1 MIRRYRR
8 PGLLVA
14 AVAALAAALLVPSFA
29 LAAVANE
36 TTLTVRFVDAV
47 ALLPVDRAA
56 VHVTAHQDGAVIDE
70 VDGETDAAGV
80 SVLINLP
87 HETGEG
93 GPVHARRRRP
103 QEHDLHRRQ
112 TGCVVTD
119 TWDASRLAVP
129 VDGVELTV
137 EFTADEQQA
146 VSSIECPPEVAPPT
160 GEVGGAVGTPGA
172 TARATLPPTDTIA
185 GNDATSPGS
194 LAVIA
199 ALVGAST
206 GLVVL
211 VPRRRRAASG
221 WSGALA
227 AERRAGLPRLL
238 CQPGWR
244 YDQLSVPWSIVPVGL
259 ASSTRSAP
267 TRSILANPIGKVDP
281 QTGSARAGQRRC
293 GWHGARP
300 TPSGGGQ
307 STSPYD
313 VG

>member
-36 TTLTVRFVDAV
+36 ATLTVRFVDAV
-47 ALLPVDRAA
+47 ALLPVDQAA

-93 GPVHARRRRP
+93 GPVTLDVVAHKNTTFT
-103 QEHDLHRRQ
+103 DDQ

-172 TARATLPPTDTIA
+172 PARATLPPTDSLSSAPMESTGAAVVAA
-185 GNDATSPGS
+185 G
-194 LAVIA
+194 
-199 ALVGAST
+199 LVGLSA
-206 GLVVL
+206 GLL
-211 VPRRRRAASG
+211 MLLPRRRRA
-221 WSGALA
+221 
-227 AERRAGLPRLL
+227 RR
-238 CQPGWR
+238 
-244 YDQLSVPWSIVPVGL
+244 
-259 ASSTRSAP
+259 
-267 TRSILANPIGKVDP
+267 
-281 QTGSARAGQRRC
+281 
-293 GWHGARP
+293 
-300 TPSGGGQ
+300 
-307 STSPYD
+307 
-313 VG
+313 

>member
-1 MIRRYRR
+1 MIHRYRR

-47 ALLPVDRAA
+47 TLLSVDRAA
-56 VHVTAHQDGAVIDE
+56 VHVTAHQDGAVIGE

-93 GPVHARRRRP
+93 GPVTLDVVAHKNTTFT
-103 QEHDLHRRQ
+103 DDQ

-160 GEVGGAVGTPGA
+160 GEVGGAVGTPGPKPV
-172 TARATLPPTDTIA
+172 ATLPPTDSIA
-185 GNDATSPGS
+185 ANDGSSPGS
-194 LAVIA
+194 MAVIA
-199 ALVGAST
+199 ALVGASM
-206 GLVVL
+206 GLLVL
-211 VPRRRRAASG
+211 VPRRRRAVVRV
-221 WSGALA
+221 
-227 AERRAGLPRLL
+227 ERRPR
-238 CQPGWR
+238 
-244 YDQLSVPWSIVPVGL
+244 
-259 ASSTRSAP
+259 
-267 TRSILANPIGKVDP
+267 
-281 QTGSARAGQRRC
+281 
-293 GWHGARP
+293 H
-300 TPSGGGQ
+300 
-307 STSPYD
+307 
-313 VG
+313 

>member
-1 MIRRYRR
+1 M
-8 PGLLVA
+8 
-14 AVAALAAALLVPSFA
+14 
-29 LAAVANE
+29 
-36 TTLTVRFVDAV
+36 
-47 ALLPVDRAA
+47 
-56 VHVTAHQDGAVIDE
+56 TAHQDGAVIDE

-93 GPVHARRRRP
+93 GPVTLDVVAHKNTTFTDA
-103 QEHDLHRRQ
+103 Q

-185 GNDATSPGS
+185 ANDGSSPGS

-199 ALVGAST
+199 ALVGASA

-211 VPRRRRAASG
+211 VPRRRRAAVRVGAAPSPLSG
-221 WSGALA
+221 GPARPRARASQAGVTTTARRSTA
-227 AERRAGLPRLL
+227 CDRRRALDR
-238 CQPGWR
+238 
-244 YDQLSVPWSIVPVGL
+244 
-259 ASSTRSAP
+259 STGRPALRRARSPLGRRAADRRVDHVH
-267 TRSILANPIGKVDP
+267 RSGTD
-281 QTGSARAGQRRC
+281 
-293 GWHGARP
+293 
-300 TPSGGGQ
+300 
-307 STSPYD
+307 
-313 VG
+313 

>member
-1 MIRRYRR
+1 MIHRYRR

-36 TTLTVRFVDAV
+36 ATLTVRFVDAV
-47 ALLPVDRAA
+47 TLLSVDRAA
-56 VHVTAHQDGAVIDE
+56 VHVTAHQDGAVIGE

-87 HETGEG
+87 HETGEA
-93 GPVHARRRRP
+93 GPVTLDVVAHKNTTFTDA
-103 QEHDLHRRQ
+103 D
-112 TGCVVTD
+112 TGCTLTD

-146 VSSIECPPEVAPPT
+146 VSSIECPPAVAPPT

-172 TARATLPPTDTIA
+172 KPVVATLPPTDSVA
-185 GNDATSPGS
+185 GSGATSPGS

-199 ALVGAST
+199 ALVGASM

-211 VPRRRRAASG
+211 VPRRRRTAVRV
-221 WSGALA
+221 
-227 AERRAGLPRLL
+227 ERRPR
-238 CQPGWR
+238 R
-244 YDQLSVPWSIVPVGL
+244 
-259 ASSTRSAP
+259 
-267 TRSILANPIGKVDP
+267 
-281 QTGSARAGQRRC
+281 
-293 GWHGARP
+293 
-300 TPSGGGQ
+300 
-307 STSPYD
+307 
-313 VG
+313 

>member
-47 ALLPVDRAA
+47 SLLSVDRAA

-93 GPVHARRRRP
+93 GPVTLDVVAHKNTTFTDAS
-103 QEHDLHRRQ
+103 
-112 TGCVVTD
+112 TGCTMTD

-172 TARATLPPTDTIA
+172 IGKGDAAADGQPLGAPMENTGGAVVAA
-185 GNDATSPGS
+185 G
-194 LAVIA
+194 
-199 ALVGAST
+199 LVGLSAS
-206 GLVVL
+206 LL
-211 VPRRRRAASG
+211 MLLPRRRRA
-221 WSGALA
+221 
-227 AERRAGLPRLL
+227 RR
-238 CQPGWR
+238 
-244 YDQLSVPWSIVPVGL
+244 
-259 ASSTRSAP
+259 
-267 TRSILANPIGKVDP
+267 
-281 QTGSARAGQRRC
+281 
-293 GWHGARP
+293 
-300 TPSGGGQ
+300 
-307 STSPYD
+307 
-313 VG
+313 

>member
-80 SVLINLP
+80 SVLISLP
-87 HETGEG
+87 HEMGDG
-93 GPVHARRRRP
+93 GPVTLDVVAHKNTTFTDAS
-103 QEHDLHRRQ
+103 
-112 TGCVVTD
+112 TGCTISD

-172 TARATLPPTDTIA
+172 TSRATLPPTDTIA
-185 GNDATSPGS
+185 GNDGSSPGS
-194 LAVIA
+194 LAVIV
-199 ALVGAST
+199 ALVGASA

-211 VPRRRRAASG
+211 VPRRRRAVVRV
-221 WSGALA
+221 
-227 AERRAGLPRLL
+227 ERRPR
-238 CQPGWR
+238 R
-244 YDQLSVPWSIVPVGL
+244 
-259 ASSTRSAP
+259 
-267 TRSILANPIGKVDP
+267 
-281 QTGSARAGQRRC
+281 
-293 GWHGARP
+293 
-300 TPSGGGQ
+300 
-307 STSPYD
+307 
-313 VG
+313 